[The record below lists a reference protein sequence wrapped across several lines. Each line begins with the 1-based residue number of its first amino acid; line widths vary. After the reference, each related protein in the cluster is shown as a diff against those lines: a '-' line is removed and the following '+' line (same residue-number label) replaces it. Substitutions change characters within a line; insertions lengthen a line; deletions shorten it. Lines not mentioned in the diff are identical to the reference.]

1 MKSLKFLMVSFIIVL
16 LTLCFVVYPY
26 AKSALSHPIYWSYN
40 DEDGPSHW
48 GNLNSEYLTCKTG
61 NQQSPINIDQTQMGN
76 LSNIEFNYK
85 DTPLKI
91 NNNGHTIEGRYEP
104 GSFIKIDGKR
114 YELLQFHFHAP
125 SEHTVDG
132 KNYPME
138 AHLVHRS
145 EDGKLA
151 VVGIFLKEG
160 KLNDFIETLW
170 AYIPTQIGE
179 KFVYGITMNARVL
192 PPEDKSYYNYIGS
205 LTTPPCSEGV
215 SWNVMRTPIEVSSEQ
230 IAKFTLIYSGNTRP
244 IQPLNR
250 RIVKVKNY

>member
-1 MKSLKFLMVSFIIVL
+1 MKSLKILIVSFIIVL
-16 LTLCFVVYPY
+16 LTLGFVFYPN
-26 AKSALSHPIYWSYN
+26 AKSALSHPIHWSYKG
-40 DEDGPSHW
+40 EDDPSHW
-48 GNLNSEYLTCKTG
+48 GNLNSEYLNCKTG
-61 NQQSPINIDQTQMGN
+61 HQQSPINIAQTQMGN

-85 DTPLKI
+85 DTPLKVS
-91 NNNGHTIEGRYEP
+91 NNGHTIEGRYEP

-145 EDGKLA
+145 EDGQLA

-160 KLNDFIETLW
+160 KINDLIETLW
-170 AYIPTQIGE
+170 AYIPTQLGE
-179 KFVYGITMNARVL
+179 KIVHGVSVNASVL
-192 PPEDKSYYNYIGS
+192 PPDDKSYYNYIGS

-215 SWNVMRTPIEVSSEQ
+215 SWHVMKTPIEVSSGQ
-230 IAKFTLIYSGNTRP
+230 IAKFTSIYSGNSRP
-244 IQPLNR
+244 VQPLNR
-250 RIVKVKNY
+250 RIVKVKNF